1 MASLRWD
8 WILRQRRGQLLD
20 TKGKA
25 YFLATPMLDPTTQT
39 LKFSN
44 VQYTAVADNVI
55 WSTFSV
61 LFQGLIKKEIEEKAS
76 IQLGPE
82 INDLRAKLNDSLAA
96 TAAKENIGLSLTQNY
111 VGLKSVQLEDT
122 TVDVLVEFDG
132 AADLVVNQ
140 IPFGIKGPK

>member
-1 MASLRWD
+1 
-8 WILRQRRGQLLD
+8 
-20 TKGKA
+20 
-25 YFLATPMLDPTTQT
+25 
-39 LKFSN
+39 
-44 VQYTAVADNVI
+44 VI